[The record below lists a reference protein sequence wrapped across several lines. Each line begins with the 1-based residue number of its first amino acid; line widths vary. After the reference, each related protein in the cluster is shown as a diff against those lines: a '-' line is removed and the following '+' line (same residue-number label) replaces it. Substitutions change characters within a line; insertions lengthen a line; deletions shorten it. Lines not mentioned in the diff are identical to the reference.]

1 MVVGA
6 GLYMTSRES
15 VESPVIRS
23 EQRDARESAR
33 YPETIMLLLSVLV
46 ANTSTPATTPRA
58 GLTFKFS

>member
-6 GLYMTSRES
+6 RLYMTSRES
-15 VESPVIRS
+15 VESSVIRS
-23 EQRDARESAR
+23 EQRDARGSAR
-33 YPETIMLLLSVLV
+33 YPETIMHLLSVLV